1 MRLTAPVPNPLQK
14 RYGRQGLARK
24 GEWKPNSHAQEV
36 THVTRPK
43 VTISDFEKKKS
54 EGKKITMMTAYDFPT
69 ASLVDQAEID
79 SILVGDSLGMVV
91 LGYEGTV
98 PVTMDEMIHHCKA
111 VRRGTQRS
119 FIIGDMPFMSY
130 QVSVKKAI
138 ENAGRFIKE
147 AGCEAVKLEGGS
159 EMAPVVKAVTDA
171 GIPVCAHIGLTP
183 QTATKL
189 SGFKVQGK
197 DAESANKLIRSAKDL
212 EDAGAFMIVLECIPD
227 QVASRITESLKIP
240 TIGIGAGKYCDG
252 QVLVYHDVVGL
263 FERFIPKMVKQYV
276 NLTPMIRDALIQ
288 YREEVEKGI
297 FPGPEHSFVMKAEE
311 SDKL

>member
-1 MRLTAPVPNPLQK
+1 VK
-14 RYGRQGLARK
+14 DVERQ
-24 GEWKPNSHAQEV
+24 
-36 THVTRPK
+36 K
-43 VTISDFEKKKS
+43 VTISYLEQKVNQ
-54 EGKKITMMTAYDFPT
+54 GRKITMMTAYDYPT

-79 SILVGDSLGMVV
+79 TILVGDSLAMVV
-91 LGYEGTV
+91 LGYESTV

-111 VRRGTQRS
+111 VRRGAKQS

-130 QVSVKKAI
+130 HVSVEDAVK
-138 ENAGRFIKE
+138 NAGRFIKE

-159 EMAPVVKAVTDA
+159 EMAPVVKAITAA

-197 DAESANKLIRSAKDL
+197 DAESANKMIQSARDL

-227 QVASRITESLKIP
+227 QVASKITETLKIP
-240 TIGIGAGKYCDG
+240 TIGIGAGKHCDG
-252 QVLVYHDVVGL
+252 QVLVYHDLVGL
-263 FERFIPKMVKQYV
+263 FERFTPKMVKQYV
-276 NLTPMIRDALIQ
+276 NLAPMIREALIQ

-311 SDKL
+311 ADRL